1 MARLTLKQRYR
12 HIIDWFVANKGIQ
25 QTELAYANDFQ
36 LLVAVILSAQCTDK
50 RVNIVTPALFE
61 KYPDVLTMAK
71 ARYEDVLELI
81 KSISYPNSKSRYLV
95 DTARQLIEDF
105 GGRVPESIDKMMML
119 PGVGRKTANVIASV
133 LYKQPRMAVDTHVFR
148 VSRRLGLSE
157 GKTPLQVE
165 TDLTANI
172 PKQYIADAHHW
183 LILHGR
189 YVCQARRP
197 HCEECGIYDWCR
209 YVGN

>member
-1 MARLTLKQRYR
+1 MAQLTLKQRYR

-61 KYPDVLTMAK
+61 KYPDADTMAK

-95 DTARQLIEDF
+95 DSSRQLIEDF

-119 PGVGRKTANVIASV
+119 PCLLITS
-133 LYKQPRMAVDTHVFR
+133 LD
-148 VSRRLGLSE
+148 VSRG
-157 GKTPLQVE
+157 
-165 TDLTANI
+165 
-172 PKQYIADAHHW
+172 
-183 LILHGR
+183 
-189 YVCQARRP
+189 
-197 HCEECGIYDWCR
+197 
-209 YVGN
+209 

>member
-12 HIIDWFVANKGIQ
+12 HIIAWFVANKGIQ

-61 KYPDVLTMAK
+61 KYPDAETMAE
-71 ARYEDVLELI
+71 ARYEDVWELI

-105 GGRVPESIDKMMML
+105 GGRVPESIDQMMML
-119 PGVGRKTANVIASV
+119 PGMERKTDYEIGRASC
-133 LYKQPRMAVDTHVFR
+133 RER
-148 VSRRLGLSE
+148 V
-157 GKTPLQVE
+157 
-165 TDLTANI
+165 
-172 PKQYIADAHHW
+172 
-183 LILHGR
+183 
-189 YVCQARRP
+189 
-197 HCEECGIYDWCR
+197 
-209 YVGN
+209 